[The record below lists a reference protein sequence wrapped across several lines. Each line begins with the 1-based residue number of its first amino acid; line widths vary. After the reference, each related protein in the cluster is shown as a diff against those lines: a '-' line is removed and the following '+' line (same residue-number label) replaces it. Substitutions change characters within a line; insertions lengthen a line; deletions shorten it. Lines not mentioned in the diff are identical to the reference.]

1 MPSGAVEWFTYTL
14 FIVCLCRGLQA
25 ATEGI
30 FLCIFMINL
39 DDRILDGSVS
49 ESEMWL
55 LLHITRFLGKNMTCW
70 PSNKTL
76 LEKTGWSM
84 GKLQAVKKSLQD
96 KKLLEVSLRSNGT
109 AQATNLYKVKTKYL
123 SVFVNIADKEFVEEI
138 TTPAKNRVGVNLSKP
153 MLEKEQLNMPNSE
166 GEGCQKTNNEVLTN
180 EVLKDEVLINKNNNS
195 ANAHFSFLQNEDQEN
210 SATQKAE
217 PATIKGR
224 KKNEDVHRADAL
236 KKSLTYTKEEF
247 LQHLEQR
254 GVLTFYDSFKM
265 VWADY
270 VEHRRELRKPYKS
283 AKSAALG
290 FKELLEKSD
299 YKLDAATRLVERTIA
314 YGYQGL
320 HPEKEQK
327 QTIKN
332 KVQEQHEDLVSFV
345 MQKRTLLNG

>member
-1 MPSGAVEWFTYTL
+1 MAESHSYNVTLACEIGINCAVMLQHFHFLQREKAANNKQEMEGTFVRRSTLALTTTYPYWSEKVIKKIVADLEEKGLLFAQVLNKNTYDRTKSYTL
-14 FIVCLCRGLQA
+14 SAKALAFFDGRINSLLGDCIV
-25 ATEGI
+25 
-30 FLCIFMINL
+30 
-39 DDRILDGSVS
+39 
-49 ESEMWL
+49 
-55 LLHITRFLGKNMTCW
+55 
-70 PSNKTL
+70 P
-76 LEKTGWSM
+76 
-84 GKLQAVKKSLQD
+84 
-96 KKLLEVSLRSNGT
+96 NGT
-109 AQATNLYKVKTKYL
+109 MDRPKRSDDIVPNGPILNNYTDSYTDNYT
-123 SVFVNIADKEFVEEI
+123 VN
-138 TTPAKNRVGVNLSKP
+138 S
-153 MLEKEQLNMPNSE
+153 
-166 GEGCQKTNNEVLTN
+166 
-180 EVLKDEVLINKNNNS
+180 NS
-195 ANAHFSFLQNEDQEN
+195 ANAHFLSLQNEDQKN
-210 SATQKAE
+210 STTQKAE
-217 PATIKGR
+217 PVTIKGR
-224 KKNEDVHRADAL
+224 KKNEDVHQADAL
-236 KKSLTYTKEEF
+236 KKSLTYTKEDF

>member
-1 MPSGAVEWFTYTL
+1 MAESHSYNVTLACEIGINCAVMLQHFHFLQREKAANNKQEMEGTFVRRSTLALTTTYPYWSEKVIKKIVADLEEKGLLFAQVLNKNTYDRTKSYTL
-14 FIVCLCRGLQA
+14 SAKALAFFDGRINSLLGDSIV
-25 ATEGI
+25 
-30 FLCIFMINL
+30 
-39 DDRILDGSVS
+39 
-49 ESEMWL
+49 
-55 LLHITRFLGKNMTCW
+55 
-70 PSNKTL
+70 P
-76 LEKTGWSM
+76 
-84 GKLQAVKKSLQD
+84 
-96 KKLLEVSLRSNGT
+96 NGT
-109 AQATNLYKVKTKYL
+109 M
-123 SVFVNIADKEFVEEI
+123 DR
-138 TTPAKNRVGVNLSKP
+138 PKP
-153 MLEKEQLNMPNSE
+153 SDDIVPNGPILNNY
-166 GEGCQKTNNEVLTN
+166 TDNYTDNYTV
-180 EVLKDEVLINKNNNS
+180 NNNS
-195 ANAHFSFLQNEDQEN
+195 ANAHFPFLKNEVQEN
-210 SATQKAE
+210 SANQKAE
-217 PATIKGR
+217 PTTIKGR

-254 GVLTFYDSFKM
+254 GILTFYDSFKM

>member
-1 MPSGAVEWFTYTL
+1 MAS
-14 FIVCLCRGLQA
+14 I
-25 ATEGI
+25 
-30 FLCIFMINL
+30 
-39 DDRILDGSVS
+39 
-49 ESEMWL
+49 
-55 LLHITRFLGKNMTCW
+55 
-70 PSNKTL
+70 
-76 LEKTGWSM
+76 
-84 GKLQAVKKSLQD
+84 
-96 KKLLEVSLRSNGT
+96 
-109 AQATNLYKVKTKYL
+109 KV
-123 SVFVNIADKEFVEEI
+123 F
-138 TTPAKNRVGVNLSKP
+138 
-153 MLEKEQLNMPNSE
+153 Q
-166 GEGCQKTNNEVLTN
+166 
-180 EVLKDEVLINKNNNS
+180 EVLKRPIAYHGILARMLKSPTAAIMLSQGIYWQGKAEERGEYYFYVTGEQWYKQTGLTLENQMTARKLMSKKGIWLEVRKGVPARMFYRIDIAELWSQLERFVETEDSDCQIQEMPKSAISDSPNQVSGNNQNKSQGLPGTIIKTNIDINKDYIENNS
-195 ANAHFSFLQNEDQEN
+195 ANAHFSFLKNEVQEN
-210 SATQKAE
+210 FANQKAE
-217 PATIKGR
+217 PTTIKGR

-254 GVLTFYDSFKM
+254 GILTFYDSFKM

>member
-1 MPSGAVEWFTYTL
+1 MAS
-14 FIVCLCRGLQA
+14 I
-25 ATEGI
+25 
-30 FLCIFMINL
+30 
-39 DDRILDGSVS
+39 
-49 ESEMWL
+49 
-55 LLHITRFLGKNMTCW
+55 
-70 PSNKTL
+70 
-76 LEKTGWSM
+76 
-84 GKLQAVKKSLQD
+84 
-96 KKLLEVSLRSNGT
+96 
-109 AQATNLYKVKTKYL
+109 KV
-123 SVFVNIADKEFVEEI
+123 F
-138 TTPAKNRVGVNLSKP
+138 
-153 MLEKEQLNMPNSE
+153 Q
-166 GEGCQKTNNEVLTN
+166 
-180 EVLKDEVLINKNNNS
+180 EVLKRPIAYHGILARMLKSPTAAIMLSQGIYWQGKAEERGEYYFYVTGEQWYKQTGLTLENQMTARKLMSKKGIWLEVRKGVPARMFYRIDIAELWSQLERFVETEDSDCQIQEMPKSAISDSPNQVSGNNQNKSQGLPGTIIKTNIEINKDYIENNS
-195 ANAHFSFLQNEDQEN
+195 ANAHFSSFQNEDQEN
-210 SATQKAE
+210 FATQKAE

-236 KKSLTYTKEEF
+236 KKSLTYTKEDF

>member
-1 MPSGAVEWFTYTL
+1 
-14 FIVCLCRGLQA
+14 
-25 ATEGI
+25 
-30 FLCIFMINL
+30 
-39 DDRILDGSVS
+39 
-49 ESEMWL
+49 MWL

-76 LEKTGWSM
+76 LERTGWSM

-123 SVFVNIADKEFVEEI
+123 SVFVNIGDKEFVEEI
-138 TTPAKNRVGVNLSKP
+138 TTPAKNRVGVNLPNP
-153 MLEKEQLNMPNSE
+153 MLKKEQLNMLNSE
-166 GEGCQKTNNEVLTN
+166 GEGCQKTNNEVLIN

-195 ANAHFSFLQNEDQEN
+195 ANAHFSFLQNEDHKQSFSSN
-210 SATQKAE
+210 TKQKPLLKE
-217 PATIKGR
+217 E
-224 KKNEDVHRADAL
+224 KKNENAHLADAL